1 MNQKEI
7 LQTGEFKKLVSTR
20 WKVSI
25 LLTLIM
31 LGIYFGYL
39 LLIAF
44 NKPVL
49 ANMIAPNL
57 TLAIPVGLVIIISAW
72 VMTGI
77 YVYWANDKYD
87 NAVSEL
93 KNKLGKN

>member
-1 MNQKEI
+1 MNQNEI

-49 ANMIAPNL
+49 ATMIAPNL